1 MANSL
6 LVYVRVGQLI
16 TNMMIPTKR
25 RKKNMKKNWL
35 KTTATFTM
43 VGEAHLKG
51 RKVNYANLVDNISDE
66 QLAKFGAILSDL
78 SGEAVQKI
86 VVNNSSVIAE

>member
-1 MANSL
+1 
-6 LVYVRVGQLI
+6 
-16 TNMMIPTKR
+16 
-25 RKKNMKKNWL
+25 
-35 KTTATFTM
+35 M